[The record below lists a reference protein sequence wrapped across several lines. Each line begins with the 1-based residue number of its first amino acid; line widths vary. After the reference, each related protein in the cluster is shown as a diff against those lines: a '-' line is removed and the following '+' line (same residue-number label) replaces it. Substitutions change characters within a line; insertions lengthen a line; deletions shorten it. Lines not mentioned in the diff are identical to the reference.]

1 MKTVIF
7 YENNS
12 EATMEQ
18 FMEVFPRHQENEN
31 KFVKAGKVL
40 GIGPFSVPGEG
51 AMSIFTYRE
60 SAEDFVN
67 NDPFVQEGLVSK
79 VTFREWHDELL

>member
-7 YENNS
+7 YENRAD
-12 EATMEQ
+12 ATMEQ
-18 FMEVFPRHQENEN
+18 FMELYPRHQENEE

-51 AMSIFTYRE
+51 AMGIFVDRE
-60 SAEDFVN
+60 SAEDFVK
-67 NDPFVQEGLVSK
+67 NDPFVQEGLVAK
-79 VTFREWHDELL
+79 VTMREWHDELL